1 MLNKG
6 KRLTSE
12 PIKKTNRCSSFT
24 KDEDKD
30 MSYLPHGLSRRFT
43 LLPTLQQIEIGG
55 VKINKRITGK
65 KYEFGSYDRDLK
77 HYYQQK
83 RMIQIIAIIAL
94 CLALALVAWCL
105 IAC

>member
-6 KRLTSE
+6 ERLTSG
-12 PIKKTNRCSSFT
+12 PIKKPNRRSSFT

-30 MSYLPHGLSRRFT
+30 MPYLPHGLSRRFT

-55 VKINKRITGK
+55 VKMNKRTTGK

>member
-1 MLNKG
+1 M
-6 KRLTSE
+6 
-12 PIKKTNRCSSFT
+12 P
-24 KDEDKD
+24 
-30 MSYLPHGLSRRFT
+30 YLPHGLSRRFT
-43 LLPTLQQIEIGG
+43 ILPTLQQIENGG
-55 VKINKRITGK
+55 VKMNKRTTGK

-94 CLALALVAWCL
+94 CLALVLVAWCL

>member
-1 MLNKG
+1 M
-6 KRLTSE
+6 
-12 PIKKTNRCSSFT
+12 P
-24 KDEDKD
+24 
-30 MSYLPHGLSRRFT
+30 YLPHGLSRRFT
-43 LLPTLQQIEIGG
+43 LLSTLQQIEMGG
-55 VKINKRITGK
+55 VKMNKRTTGK

-94 CLALALVAWCL
+94 CLALVLVAWCL

>member
-1 MLNKG
+1 MKTKTCPICHTDYPADLPSCPHCNKS
-6 KRLTSE
+6 KL
-12 PIKKTNRCSSFT
+12 
-24 KDEDKD
+24 
-30 MSYLPHGLSRRFT
+30 
-43 LLPTLQQIEIGG
+43 GG
-55 VKINKRITGK
+55 AKINKRTTGK

>member
-1 MLNKG
+1 M
-6 KRLTSE
+6 
-12 PIKKTNRCSSFT
+12 
-24 KDEDKD
+24 
-30 MSYLPHGLSRRFT
+30 
-43 LLPTLQQIEIGG
+43 GG
-55 VKINKRITGK
+55 VKMNKRTTGK

>member
-1 MLNKG
+1 MLNKSE
-6 KRLTSE
+6 RLTSK
-12 PIKKTNRCSSFT
+12 PIKKTNRRSSFT

-30 MSYLPHGLSRRFT
+30 MSYLPHDLSRRFT
-43 LLPTLQQIEIGG
+43 LLPTLQQIEFGG
-55 VKINKRITGK
+55 VKINKRTTGK

-94 CLALALVAWCL
+94 CLALGLVAWCL
-105 IAC
+105 VAC

>member
-1 MLNKG
+1 MLKC
-6 KRLTSE
+6 LTTE
-12 PIKKTNRCSSFT
+12 PIKKPNRRSSFT

-43 LLPTLQQIEIGG
+43 ILPTLQQIEIGG
-55 VKINKRITGK
+55 VKINKRTTGK

-94 CLALALVAWCL
+94 CLALVLVAWCL

>member
-12 PIKKTNRCSSFT
+12 PIKKTNRRSSFT

-55 VKINKRITGK
+55 VKINKRTTGK

>member
-12 PIKKTNRCSSFT
+12 PIKKPNRRSSFT
-24 KDEDKD
+24 KVEDKD
-30 MSYLPHGLSRRFT
+30 MPYLPHGLSRRFT
-43 LLPTLQQIEIGG
+43 LLSTLQQIEMGG
-55 VKINKRITGK
+55 VKMNKRTTGK

-94 CLALALVAWCL
+94 CFALALVAWCL